1 MPINNEEITTKELH
15 DIWFQ
20 QFATLANS
28 SGVDQT
34 LIAEAMLTVA
44 ISRMFALTPNAMTV
58 SMRLAELAGGMAQ
71 AAVQAPPIARH

>member
-1 MPINNEEITTKELH
+1 MVNEEITTKELQ

-28 SGVDQT
+28 SDVDQT

-44 ISRMFALTPNAMTV
+44 IARMFALTPDPITV
-58 SMRLAELAGGMAQ
+58 SMRLATIAGGM
-71 AAVQAPPIARH
+71 VEMSRSIPPTARN